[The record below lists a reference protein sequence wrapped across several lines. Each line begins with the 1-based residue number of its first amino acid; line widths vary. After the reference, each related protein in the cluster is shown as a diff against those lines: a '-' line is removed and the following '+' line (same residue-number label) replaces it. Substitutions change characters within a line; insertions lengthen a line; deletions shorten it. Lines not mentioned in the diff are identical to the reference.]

1 MNNLTSLQRKLIY
14 LGGVIVLLIPIT
26 GLGLPPEPGPGGRPI
41 VTPNGKLA
49 TGGMLARERF
59 EYGLGES
66 NLGDVD
72 PASSTM
78 NLLLLGF
85 RGVATSSLWMDAQ
98 KQQKAKDW
106 SALRATTDS
115 IIRLQPHFLKVWHFQ
130 GWNMA
135 YNVSAEWDLVADRY
149 YWVKEG
155 IKFFM
160 QGKDRNEKYPELY
173 WYIGDACGKKIGR
186 SDEWVQFRRFFMD
199 DPDKEHYPNGPDPQ
213 INPSRKDNYLVAKSW
228 FETSNDIIDQY
239 GHMEHIMAEIL
250 FRSYPQR
257 AQMDYATALQRDG
270 QFDEVARVAWEEAF
284 RDWTEIY
291 GVKLYP
297 SPANVMV
304 KLEVSEEEL
313 EKIRKEDQGRE
324 PVEQVEGWI
333 KRFQDMTNY
342 RFWRVRAKVESES
355 TMAEAH
361 RLLYE
366 GEQLAK
372 AADYVEAR
380 DKLWNGMAKLEEML
394 DKYTDLKDDDSTIE
408 EAMIAQLFWRDCLE
422 VEEEAPDEEEGY
434 PLQEM
439 WTKHQAR
446 MPVIKEEKARRQRAV
461 R

>member
-1 MNNLTSLQRKLIY
+1 MNNFTLLQRKMVY

-26 GLGLPPEPGPGGRPI
+26 WLGLPPEPAPGGRIEPGSG
-41 VTPNGKLA
+41 GKLA
-49 TGGMLARERF
+49 QERAYY
-59 EYGLGES
+59 ELGEAS
-66 NLGDVD
+66 LGNVD

-106 SALRATTDS
+106 SGLRATTDS
-115 IIRLQPHFLKVWHFQ
+115 IILLQPHFLKVWHFQ

-160 QGKDRNEKYPELY
+160 RGKERNEKYPELY

-186 SDEWVQFRRFFMD
+186 SDEWVQFRKFFMV
-199 DPDKEHYPNGPDPQ
+199 DPDTERFLSGPDTDL
-213 INPSRKDNYLVAKSW
+213 NPSRMDNYLVAKTW
-228 FETSNDIIDQY
+228 FEKSNKTIDDY

-257 AQMDYATALQRDG
+257 AQMDFATALQRDG

-284 RDWTEIY
+284 QEWTEIY
-291 GVKLYP
+291 GARYYP
-297 SPANVMV
+297 SPPPAEEPV

-313 EKIRKEDQGRE
+313 EQIRKADAQRPPEKQL
-324 PVEQVEGWI
+324 EGWI

-342 RFWRVRAKVESES
+342 RFWRVRAKVESEA
-355 TMAEAH
+355 TMADAH

-366 GEQLAK
+366 GEQRAK
-372 AADYVEAR
+372 AADYVEAQ
-380 DKLWNGMAKLEEML
+380 DKLWNGMTKLEEML

-408 EAMIAQLFWRDCLE
+408 EALIAQLFWRDCLDI
-422 VEEEAPDEEEGY
+422 EEKVPDEAEGY
-434 PLQEM
+434 PLQEL
-439 WTKHQAR
+439 WNKHQVR
-446 MPVIKEEKARRQRAV
+446 LPSIKDEKARRQRAV